1 MPRRSNTASD
11 PDAFSAPDTF
21 PPVVS
26 TYQMVTTVGIPR
38 GHEAHFHPDTIEICF
53 VRKGRLDW
61 WIGDQTYEVH
71 PGDVVVMPAT
81 VPHGSAD
88 STLQPCEYCALH
100 IDPKALSAETRR
112 ATQQPHF
119 GGLHAGQTEAGD
131 FVRRLYEEHQRP
143 KAYSRE
149 VVRSLANLLVVQ
161 LARHGESAQDS
172 PEKNYLVRRAI
183 RALTEEEGG
192 GKSIEEVAR
201 QLRVSTVWLTRV
213 FRQELGQSPG
223 EWARSRRLGEAKR
236 LLSETQDSVI
246 EIAIR
251 LGYQSSQYFAT
262 AFRRETGLTPSQYR
276 QRCTVVGPGAAAEIA
291 RSPVA

>member
-1 MPRRSNTASD
+1 
-11 PDAFSAPDTF
+11 
-21 PPVVS
+21 
-26 TYQMVTTVGIPR
+26 MVTTVGIPR
-38 GHEAHFHPDTIEICF
+38 GHEAHFHPDTVEICF

-61 WIGDQTYEVH
+61 WIGDTAYEVH
-71 PGDVVVMPAT
+71 SGDVVVMPAT
-81 VPHGSAD
+81 VPHGSTD
-88 STLQPCEYCALH
+88 STLQPCEYITLH
-100 IDPKALSAETRR
+100 IDPQALSPDARR

-131 FVRRLYEEHQRP
+131 FVRRLYDEHQWP
-143 KAYSRE
+143 KAFSAE
-149 VVRSLANLLVVQ
+149 VVRSLSNLLVVQ
-161 LARHGESAQDS
+161 LARHGESAQES

-183 RALTEEEGG
+183 RALTRDDAD

-201 QLRVSTVWLTRV
+201 ELRVSTVWLTRV

-223 EWARSRRLGEAKR
+223 EWARSRRLVEAKR
-236 LLSETQDSVI
+236 QLAETEDRVI

-276 QRCTVVGPGAAAEIA
+276 QRCHSFLGGSAEVA